1 MKPEEFG
8 EVSDII
14 KRSDCDK
21 KDEAIL
27 QGVMPAK
34 NLHRSSREPWK
45 YFMTL
50 DEMVGVYPV
59 LQNSMLIHQ
68 SIDNILAL
76 YCKFYDKKASTMQT
90 TLDKLLKKK

>member
-1 MKPEEFG
+1 MDLRKKQLNATTLQETLEVKPEEFG

-14 KRSDCDK
+14 KRHDCDK

-34 NLHRSSREPWK
+34 NLHRGSREPWK

-50 DEMVGVYPV
+50 DEIMEVYPN
-59 LQNSMLIHQ
+59 L
-68 SIDNILAL
+68 
-76 YCKFYDKKASTMQT
+76 
-90 TLDKLLKKK
+90 